1 MADPHRAGTH
11 VVIVGGGFGGLYAA
25 KALAS
30 FKIPFTLV
38 DRRNFHLF
46 QPLLYQVATG
56 SLSPGDITAPI
67 RSVVH
72 NFSGARVLQDEVI
85 DVRAA
90 SHEVVLRDG
99 AVLHYT
105 SLIVAAGSQTS
116 YFGREEWKAESCGLK
131 SIEEALTMRQRV
143 LGAFERAE
151 METYPAR
158 RDVLL
163 TFVVIG
169 GGPTGVEL
177 AGAIGELARTTLKR
191 DFRAFDPAR
200 TRVILI
206 EAIDRLLP
214 TFPASLSCHAKNA
227 LEALGVEVR
236 LNSRVTNMEAQ
247 RLRVTIS
254 DGTEATI
261 DSATILWAAGVTS
274 SPFAGKIAAA
284 FGAERDRGGRIVVQP
299 DLTIAGHPDV
309 FVIGDLAHA
318 NDATGRLMPGLAPVA
333 IQQGQYVARRIRGTA
348 RGPFRYHDKGQL
360 AVIGRNRAVCDLG
373 WIRLCGFPAW
383 LIWVFVHIGYLIG
396 FDNKL
401 LVMLQWAVN
410 YFTRKRGARLI
421 TFEPGADA

>member
-1 MADPHRAGTH
+1 MADQHRT

-72 NFSGARVLQDEVI
+72 NFSGARVVQDEVI
-85 DVRAA
+85 DVRA
-90 SHEVVLRDG
+90 SSREVVLRDG

-105 SLIVAAGSQTS
+105 HLIVATGSQTS
-116 YFGREEWKAESCGLK
+116 YFGHEEWKAESCGLK

-151 METYPAR
+151 METDPAR

-177 AGAIGELARTTLKR
+177 AGAIGELARGTLKH
-191 DFRAFDPAR
+191 DFRNFDPAR
-200 TRVILI
+200 TRVILV
-206 EAIDRLLP
+206 EAVDRLLP
-214 TFPASLSCHAKNA
+214 SFPISLSRHARQA

-236 LNSRVTNMEAQ
+236 LNSRVTAMEAQ
-247 RLRVTIS
+247 RLTLAVTG
-254 DGTEATI
+254 GTEATL

-274 SPFAGKIAAA
+274 STFAGKIAAA

-318 NDATGRLMPGLAPVA
+318 NDASGRLLPGLAPVA
-333 IQQGQYVARRIRGTA
+333 IQQGQYVARRIRGKE

-383 LIWVFVHIGYLIG
+383 FIWVFVHIGYLIG

-410 YFTRKRGARLI
+410 YVTRKRGARLI
-421 TFEPGADA
+421 TFEPGPDA